1 MRLPVMRT
9 TIKDVG
15 GPVMLTRPQD
25 TRPGPGWQGQGQVQG
40 FGLQGQD
47 QGHVVQSQGQKFL
60 P

>member
-1 MRLPVMRT
+1 MRT